1 MNKLF
6 FLLLTVFSSLF
17 IISCSNKTTE
27 KKETSKKVNQTVQH
41 ADWSRNAVIYEVNI
55 RQFSP
60 EGNFKAFEKDLP
72 RLKELGVD
80 ILWIMPIYPVGQKN
94 KKGSLGSPYAVK
106 DYKAVNSDYGTM
118 TDFKALVEKAHKMG
132 FKVILDWVAN
142 HTAWDNKLMVEHK
155 DWYTLDSAGN
165 PGVPAGTDWHDVADL
180 NYEKQG
186 LRNYMT
192 DAMKFWIEKA
202 DVDGFRCDVAG
213 MVPVDFWDSTRMVL
227 QSVKPIFMLA
237 EAEEPELQKKAFD
250 MTYGWEFHHIMN
262 EIAQKK
268 QKLSEI
274 PLYLKRTNQR
284 FPKDA
289 YRMYFTSNHDENT
302 WNGTVFER
310 MGKYV
315 KAMAV
320 LSYAMPGMPLIYN
333 GQEVGLN
340 KRLSFFDKDT
350 IDWTIDT
357 SFTRL
362 YTKLNLLK
370 HRNKA
375 LLNGSTGGKFEYLL
389 NNQNNKVATI
399 TRTKENNQVLFVINF
414 SNEDLNVKLKQSNL
428 NGEYRKLFTNKITK
442 IKKESEFSLAPYSY
456 QVFYK

>member
-1 MNKLF
+1 MKKTFFLVLSLF
-6 FLLLTVFSSLF
+6 FGLF
-17 IISCSNKTTE
+17 ITSCNNKATV
-27 KKETSKKVNQTVQH
+27 KKDNSKQVAQTVEH
-41 ADWSRNAVIYEVNI
+41 TNWSRNAVIYEVNI

-60 EGNFKAFEKDLP
+60 EGNFAAFEKDLP

-80 ILWIMPIYPVGQKN
+80 ILWLMPIYPVGQKN
-94 KKGSLGSPYAVK
+94 KKGTLGSPYAVK
-106 DYKAVNSDYGTM
+106 DYKAVNPDYGSI

-142 HTAWDNKLMVEHK
+142 HTAWDNKLIEEHK
-155 DWYTLDSAGN
+155 DWYTLDSVGN
-165 PGVPAGTDWHDVADL
+165 PEIPEGTDWQDVADL
-180 NYEKQG
+180 NYDKKG

-192 DAMKFWIEKA
+192 DAMKFWIENA
-202 DVDGFRCDVAG
+202 DIDGFRCDVAG

-262 EIAQKK
+262 EIAQNK

-274 PLYLKRTNQR
+274 PNYLKRTNQR

-310 MGKYV
+310 MGKSV

-340 KRLSFFDKDT
+340 KSLSFFDKDT
-350 IDWTIDT
+350 IDWNRDT
-357 SFTRL
+357 SFTSF

-375 LLNGSTGGKFEYLL
+375 LLNGSEGGEFKYLS
-389 NNQNNKVATI
+389 NNQDNKVASI
-399 TRTKENNQVLFVINF
+399 TRTKENNQVLFLINF
-414 SNEDLNVKLKQSNL
+414 SDEDLNVKLNQSNL
-428 NGEYRKLFTNKITK
+428 NGEYRELFTNKITK
-442 IKKESEFSLAPYSY
+442 IEKESEFKLAPYSY
-456 QVFYK
+456 QIFYK